1 MWKKYKLQSAMVK
14 AGDIDICRVKIDG
27 YLDSSTF
34 PKLQDYLND
43 QLEKEQFNYL
53 LDFEDLDYISS
64 AGLGVLMGMLRQVRQ
79 KNGDIKIVNMSEKI
93 QRVFDLL
100 GFSRLV
106 ETYKNEELA
115 LEQFEK
121 GEVSEENAE
130 GESEKAEEEY

>member
-34 PKLQDYLND
+34 PKLQDYLSD
-43 QLEKEQFNYL
+43 QLEKEQYNYL

-79 KNGDIKIVNMSEKI
+79 NNGDIKIVNMSEKI

-121 GEVSEENAE
+121 GEVSEEITE
-130 GESEKAEEEY
+130 GENEKAEEEY